1 MDFDK
6 IKQDILN
13 SSETST
19 SESESI
25 SGSELHEEFE
35 INNFLPEFEPLKLS
49 GKNLAQQYVS
59 AFNTGMNIYQCLNYL
74 QGYVYTLVTATNET
88 IEAWNTVVPLLEQ
101 ATKEWTDEEFNY
113 KWSIL
118 KPQVIELVTNLTIE
132 TFNKAWE
139 DLKPVVI
146 KLAQDTTDAEF
157 KKQWDILKPQVIT
170 LVGETTT
177 NKFNEEWEK
186 LKPTIIQLSTDTT
199 IAQFNKS
206 WEELKPK
213 VIELSQTTTSNK
225 FDEKWE
231 ELRPQVIELAQTTTS
246 NKFDEKWEALQ
257 PTLTETVNNLAK
269 TQTTTTFNY
278 KWSILKPQVIELV
291 TNLTIE
297 TFNKA
302 WEDLK
307 PVVIK
312 LAQDTTDAEFKKQWD
327 ILKPQVITLVGETT
341 TNKFNEEWEKLKPTI
356 IQLST
361 DTTIAQFNKSWEEL
375 KPKVIELSQTT
386 TSNKFDEKWEE
397 LRPQVIELAQT
408 TTSNKFDEKWEAL
421 QPTLTETVNNLA
433 KTQTTTT
440 FNEKWEELKPQV
452 IELAQ
457 TTTGTK
463 FDEKWTELQP
473 TLNTTL
479 ENLVNTNLETFK
491 STLWQEVTKNNDF
504 PFLLPENFG
513 AVGDGTTDDSRAFTE
528 CFTSANE
535 NHKYILLSN
544 KTYLIGSTL
553 TNIYNTNIIGI
564 NTTIILGNNTFTKQ
578 VYNCVF
584 SNITF
589 ARAVKSDL
597 PLTEVFISSQFKYC
611 NFIDINYLFKYID
624 NSNDTQG
631 EPLCILNNC
640 SLSNTNIIKCDINN
654 SNHNNFIIN
663 NTLLYYDD
671 TASNTSFIVNGYFN
685 CKYIFN
691 NCFFERGFKDNVF
704 ELFNTVDDFEFN
716 TCNIINKHNASMFLL
731 SNISNVEKQ
740 QIIFNN
746 CNILNENKYL
756 IDVAPTNN
764 TVLPTVNIKYST
776 LKVNAIFNAKNECSL
791 WLENNQIDTKPVIN
805 AGAGKVNLVEIQQK
819 YSPESENIFPWT
831 TEPTPTVENNVSL
844 NKIGTDQYYILTES
858 KDKNIKKLD
867 YYFKYDVNY
876 LPSAP
881 YYSNNIFVRDLDL
894 EGYTVKKSYLSNNI
908 CKLKDKSTGELID
921 YVYLMLDDNVTVE
934 TIKDDPKSV
943 YTTIAIKYLPY
954 FAKLKTDTPVG
965 GQCYVDA
972 CISIILEKTSS

>member
-6 IKQDILN
+6 IKQNILN

-59 AFNTGMNIYQCLNYL
+59 AFNTGMNVYQCLNYL
-74 QGYVYTLVTATNET
+74 QGYVYTLVTAMNET

-101 ATKEWTDEEFNY
+101 ATKEWTDEEFDY

-170 LVGETTT
+170 LVEETTT

-186 LKPTIIQLSTDTT
+186 LKPTIIQLSTDTS
-199 IAQFNKS
+199 IAQFNRS

-269 TQTTTTFNY
+269 TQT
-278 KWSILKPQVIELV
+278 I
-291 TNLTIE
+291 
-297 TFNKA
+297 
-302 WEDLK
+302 
-307 PVVIK
+307 
-312 LAQDTTDAEFKKQWD
+312 
-327 ILKPQVITLVGETT
+327 
-341 TNKFNEEWEKLKPTI
+341 
-356 IQLST
+356 
-361 DTTIAQFNKSWEEL
+361 
-375 KPKVIELSQTT
+375 
-386 TSNKFDEKWEE
+386 
-397 LRPQVIELAQT
+397 
-408 TTSNKFDEKWEAL
+408 
-421 QPTLTETVNNLA
+421 
-433 KTQTTTT
+433 TT

-457 TTTGTK
+457 TTTNTK

-473 TLNTTL
+473 TLNTTV

-513 AVGDGTTDDSRAFTE
+513 AVGNGEVNDSAAFTE
-528 CFTSANE
+528 CFASANA

-544 KTYLIGSTL
+544 KTYLIGNTL
-553 TNIYNTNIIGI
+553 TNISNANIIGI
-564 NTTIILGNNTFTKQ
+564 NATIILGNNTFTKQ
-578 VYNCVF
+578 INNCVF

-589 ARAVKSDL
+589 ERAVKSNL
-597 PLTEVFISSQFKYC
+597 PLTENFFSSQFKYC
-611 NFIDINYLFKYID
+611 NFVDINYLF
-624 NSNDTQG
+624 
-631 EPLCILNNC
+631 NNISPRINTLEHLLLDEC
-640 SLSNTNIIKCDINN
+640 SLLNTQLISATNEFNGRIYSINK
-654 SNHNNFIIN
+654 
-663 NTLLYYDD
+663 TLFYYDD
-671 TASNTSFIVNGYFN
+671 VYKQRTSIISGYIGGKF
-685 CKYIFN
+685 IFN
-691 NCFFERGFKDNVF
+691 NCTFSKIEPGGTI
-704 ELFNTVDDFEFN
+704 ELFGSLDNFEFN
-716 TCNIINKHNASMFLL
+716 NCNINSRDNANTFILP
-731 SNISNVEKQ
+731 NISGVEKQ
-740 QIIFNN
+740 QITFNN
-746 CNILNENKYL
+746 CDISNNNKYL
-756 IDVAPTNN
+756 VNVYSTNN

-776 LKVNAIFNAKNECSL
+776 LKVNAIFNTKNECSL
-791 WLENNQIDTKPVIN
+791 WLENNQIDTKPIIN
-805 AGAGKVNLVEIQQK
+805 VGNGTVNIVEIQQK
-819 YSPESENIFPWT
+819 YSDTSENIFPWDKET
-831 TEPTPTVENNVSL
+831 PAPTVENNVSL
-844 NKIGTDQYYILTES
+844 VKVGATDYYVLTES

-867 YYFKYDVNY
+867 YYFKYTQPY
-876 LPSAP
+876 TKGAP
-881 YYSNNIFVRDLDL
+881 YYNTGQNIIGLDLTGYKLKTYMLKNNIFKLTD
-894 EGYTVKKSYLSNNI
+894 SSN
-908 CKLKDKSTGELID
+908 TLID
-921 YVYLMLDDNVTVE
+921 YVYLNLNSVNISGGALGDTHFTVVEMQFIPAITKFTGKEEANGNLDINT
-934 TIKDDPKSV
+934 
-943 YTTIAIKYLPY
+943 
-954 FAKLKTDTPVG
+954 
-965 GQCYVDA
+965 
-972 CISIILEKTSS
+972 CITLILEKTSS

>member
-6 IKQDILN
+6 IKQNVLN

-25 SGSELHEEFE
+25 SSSELHEEFE

-59 AFNTGMNIYQCLNYL
+59 AFNTGMNVYQCLNYL
-74 QGYVYTLVTATNET
+74 QGYVYTLVTAMNET

-101 ATKEWTDEEFNY
+101 ATKEWTDEEFDY

-118 KPQVIELVTNLTIE
+118 KPQVIELVTNLTLE

-170 LVGETTT
+170 LVEETTT

-186 LKPTIIQLSTDTT
+186 LRPTIIQLSTDTT
-199 IAQFNKS
+199 IEQFNRS

-246 NKFDEKWEALQ
+246 NKFDEKWDALQ

-269 TQTTTTFNY
+269 TQTTTTFN
-278 KWSILKPQVIELV
+278 
-291 TNLTIE
+291 
-297 TFNKA
+297 
-302 WEDLK
+302 
-307 PVVIK
+307 
-312 LAQDTTDAEFKKQWD
+312 
-327 ILKPQVITLVGETT
+327 
-341 TNKFNEEWEKLKPTI
+341 EK
-356 IQLST
+356 
-361 DTTIAQFNKSWEEL
+361 WEEL

-408 TTSNKFDEKWEAL
+408 TTSNKFDEKWDAL

-457 TTTGTK
+457 TTTNTK

-473 TLNTTL
+473 TLIETVT
-479 ENLVNTNLETFK
+479 NLVNTNLETFK
-491 STLWQEVTKNNDF
+491 STLWQEVTKNESF

-513 AVGDGTTDDSRAFTE
+513 AVGDGTTDDSTAFNACIAKACVT
-528 CFTSANE
+528 
-535 NHKYILLSN
+535 HKYILLSN
-544 KTYLIGSTL
+544 KIYFIGNKLINFGGIYIIGVNANILLNDNLFSEQIDGCYIYGVVFLRNTTNITKFLCEKMYNTTFYNCGFINMYYLCSELRPNYNINANTHVLLNGCYLINTGICKINTFTNHNKYIINNSKIIFNTNLTTQISVLYGVEDEIFIFNDTEIQQDNFDNFSSLFYVIGDLTFNNCYISSIYKTNAVIQINKNINPCVITFNNCNVKLNEKPLVSTNNNL
-553 TNIYNTNIIGI
+553 TNIYTVVNVCN
-564 NTTIILGNNTFTKQ
+564 
-578 VYNCVF
+578 
-584 SNITF
+584 SN
-589 ARAVKSDL
+589 
-597 PLTEVFISSQFKYC
+597 
-611 NFIDINYLFKYID
+611 IDIN
-624 NSNDTQG
+624 
-631 EPLCILNNC
+631 
-640 SLSNTNIIKCDINN
+640 
-654 SNHNNFIIN
+654 
-663 NTLLYYDD
+663 TLL
-671 TASNTSFIVNGYFN
+671 NTDY
-685 CKYIFN
+685 
-691 NCFFERGFKDNVF
+691 
-704 ELFNTVDDFEFN
+704 EF
-716 TCNIINKHNASMFLL
+716 
-731 SNISNVEKQ
+731 
-740 QIIFNN
+740 
-746 CNILNENKYL
+746 
-756 IDVAPTNN
+756 
-764 TVLPTVNIKYST
+764 
-776 LKVNAIFNAKNECSL
+776 SL
-791 WLENNQIDTKPVIN
+791 WLENNTMVTKPIIN
-805 AGAGKVNLVEIQQK
+805 SGTGKVNLVEIQQK
-819 YSPESENIFPWT
+819 YSDTSENIFPWT

-867 YYFKYDVNY
+867 YYFTYNFDY
-876 LPSAP
+876 LPTAP
-881 YYSNNIFVRDLDL
+881 YYTNNIIVRNLDL
-894 EGYTVKKSYLSNNI
+894 EGYTVKRSFLSDNT
-908 CKLKDKSTGELID
+908 CKLKNKSTGELID
-921 YVYLMLDDNVTVE
+921 YVYLILDDNVTV
-934 TIKDDPKSV
+934 TTSKDDPQFI
-943 YTTIAIKYLPY
+943 YTTIAMKYLPY
-954 FAKLKTDTPVG
+954 FAKLKTDTPAAG
-965 GQCYVDA
+965 HLYVDA
-972 CISIILEKTSS
+972 YISIILEKTSS